1 MRGVGQA
8 TAAITV
14 VNALST
20 GIGCAIGIELA
31 VRASAEIT
39 LREQG
44 GSVLDIR
51 PAESQTPLVRAALT
65 AAIAQF
71 LPSRDVRVELEVAS
85 DIPVAM
91 GLKSS
96 SAVSSA
102 VLLAVAR
109 ASGSS
114 RPPLEIA
121 KLSAQVSRET
131 GVSAT
136 GAFDDA
142 LAGLE
147 SGVVVTNN
155 YTDELLRSGPV
166 EPGLGVALWMP
177 PGVHPPSPGV
187 RSRFPTDDPLAAQ
200 AAEAALRGEW
210 WSAMELNSELVE
222 RAMGYPYAPLREA
235 MRRAGATASGT
246 TGLGPA
252 FAVVARKERLEAI
265 LSALPQTAGA
275 RRALRFTSG
284 AAPVGGSVA

>member
-1 MRGVGQA
+1 MRGVGEA

-31 VRASAEIT
+31 ARASAVIS
-39 LREQG
+39 RQAHG
-44 GSVLDIR
+44 GFEPEIR
-51 PAESQTPLVRAALT
+51 PVESQTRLVRATLS
-65 AAIAQF
+65 AAIGRF
-71 LPSRDVRVELEVAS
+71 LPSCDVRVEIEIVS

-109 ASGSS
+109 ASGTT

-142 LAGLE
+142 LAGLA

-177 PGVHPPSPGV
+177 PGAHPPSPGV
-187 RSRFPTDDPLAAQ
+187 RARFPADDPLAAQ

-222 RAMGYPYAPLREA
+222 RAMGYPYATLRET

-252 FAVVARKERLEAI
+252 FAVVAPQERLEAI
-265 LSALPQTAGA
+265 LSALPQTSGA
-275 RRALRFTSG
+275 RRALRFTS
-284 AAPVGGSVA
+284 APVPGGGTGA